1 MHVYVREGEREG
13 AKRAQYTVYTSYTYS
28 THRYIHD
35 AAGKVFVDNKDTG
48 VIGRIWTISSIEEH
62 AATMLVPKNED
73 FNFDFSFNNCIH
85 VFYKKSN
92 FINLKAD
99 KVKGVRSWRF
109 TEGGSDAPAL
119 ARVGAGGGTGYS
131 FRSHPHIC
139 FCEATPCPH
148 AAFTGAPSE
157 HKVLPCTQEKADREQ
172 AA

>member
-1 MHVYVREGEREG
+1 M
-13 AKRAQYTVYTSYTYS
+13 
-28 THRYIHD
+28 
-35 AAGKVFVDNKDTG
+35 
-48 VIGRIWTISSIEEH
+48 GRDWTISNVKEH
-62 AATMLVPKNED
+62 YDYNAATMLVPKNED

-157 HKVLPCTQEKADREQ
+157 HKVLPCTQEKADRQQ
-172 AA
+172 AT